1 LRSATVPFWFYLGA
15 ILGPFAGG
23 VIGVVIPALRADFG
37 ADLALLS
44 WAIPAYM
51 LPFAGFQLI
60 SGAVSDATSRR
71 LALGIGFL
79 GFAGASAL
87 CALAP
92 DVPWFLVGRFLQG
105 VANAFTTAVLLAALA
120 DMVPR
125 ERLGRAMGIFS
136 SVNVAGSFAAPMAG
150 GLLAALDWRLVYA
163 VVGVLSGA
171 LWLLYDPW
179 LRRLPKQVGA
189 VAPGAGELLAAALD
203 RRLLLLAVLALLA
216 NLAIAGSSYLWPTY
230 LGDRW
235 GVGIAEAGGIA
246 SVFGLAAAAASPVA
260 GRWCDR
266 RGPFVVAGVAG
277 VFGCLGGLALAVAP
291 TPALF
296 LAALLVHG
304 LAHGAVWAAVP
315 SAVMMAVTDPRHRGT
330 AASVNSAFKFAG
342 TALGPAVYTPAYA
355 LAPAAIFG
363 VAAAGSVLLAVA
375 SMLGRPREEREEGTA
390 SHARAAARP
399 IAKGDTT

>member
-1 LRSATVPFWFYLGA
+1 MVPFWFYLGA
-15 ILGPFAGG
+15 MLGPFAGG
-23 VIGVVIPALRADFG
+23 VIGVVIPALRADFR
-37 ADLALLS
+37 ADLATLS

-79 GFAGASAL
+79 GFAASSAL

-105 VANAFTTAVLLAALA
+105 AANAFTTAVLVAALA
-120 DMVPR
+120 DAVPR
-125 ERLGRAMGIFS
+125 ERLGRAMGTFS

-163 VVGVLSGA
+163 LVGLLSGA

-179 LRRLPKQVGA
+179 LRRLPKRAGVA
-189 VAPGAGELLAAALD
+189 VPRAGELLAAALD
-203 RRLLLLAVLALLA
+203 RRMLLLAGISLLA

-235 GVGIAEAGGIA
+235 GVGLAEAGGIA
-246 SVFGLAAAAASPVA
+246 SVFGLAAAAAAPYA

-266 RGPFVVAGVAG
+266 RGPLFVAGVAG
-277 VFGCLGGLALAVAP
+277 AFGCLGGLALAWAA

-296 LAALLVHG
+296 VAGLVVHG
-304 LAHGAVWAAVP
+304 LAHGAIWAAVP
-315 SAVMMAVTDPRHRGT
+315 SAVMLSVADPRHRGT

-355 LAPAAIFG
+355 LAPSAIFA
-363 VAAAGSVLLAVA
+363 VAALGSLALVGA
-375 SMLGRPREEREEGTA
+375 SLVG
-390 SHARAAARP
+390 HRAPSPVRSSP
-399 IAKGDTT
+399 

>member
-1 LRSATVPFWFYLGA
+1 MRTATVPFWFYLGA

-23 VIGVVIPALRADFG
+23 VIGVVIPALRTEFQ
-37 ADLALLS
+37 ADLATLS

-79 GFAGASAL
+79 GFAAASAL

-92 DVPWFLVGRFLQG
+92 DVPWFLVGRFFQG
-105 VANAFTTAVLLAALA
+105 AANAFTTAVLVAALA
-120 DMVPR
+120 DLVPR

-150 GLLAALDWRLVYA
+150 GLLAAVDWRLVYA
-163 VVGVLSGA
+163 LVGVLSGA

-179 LRRLPKQVGA
+179 LRRLPKRAAGVI
-189 VAPGAGELLAAALD
+189 APGGGELLAAALD
-203 RRLLLLAVLALLA
+203 RRMLLLALLALLA

-235 GVGIAEAGGIA
+235 GVGLAEAGAVA
-246 SVFGLAAAAASPVA
+246 SVFGLAAAAAAPMA

-266 RGPFVVAGVAG
+266 RGPLFVIGVSGA
-277 VFGCLGGLALAVAP
+277 FGCLGGLALAAAP

-296 LAALLVHG
+296 LAALVVHG
-304 LAHGAVWAAVP
+304 LAHGAIWAAVP
-315 SAVMMAVTDPRHRGT
+315 SAVMMAVVDPRHRGT

-363 VAAAGSVLLAVA
+363 VAALGSLLLAASALVA
-375 SMLGRPREEREEGTA
+375 
-390 SHARAAARP
+390 HRAPSPQRSP
-399 IAKGDTT
+399 SC